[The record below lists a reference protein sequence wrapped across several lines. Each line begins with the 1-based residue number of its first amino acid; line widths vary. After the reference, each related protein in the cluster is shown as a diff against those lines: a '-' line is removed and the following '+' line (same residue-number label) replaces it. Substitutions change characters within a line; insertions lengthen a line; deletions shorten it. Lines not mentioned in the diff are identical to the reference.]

1 MKTSDMIKDYVIKN
15 ISLLEFAR
23 RIGQNPQ
30 NFGKKL
36 IRDTVTLEELKQ
48 VADVMEVPF
57 EQSSIFPD
65 REQIKT
71 SNE

>member
-1 MKTSDMIKDYVIKN
+1 MKTYDMIKGLCNKKYK
-15 ISLLEFAR
+15 S
-23 RIGQNPQ
+23 
-30 NFGKKL
+30 FGICQTDRAESTELCKKL

-48 VADVMEVPF
+48 IADVMEVPF

>member
-1 MKTSDMIKDYVIKN
+1 MKN